1 MRREKR
7 ESTTVLVKKVKKE
20 GQKEGQEAERRLK
33 YCERLRQQ
41 NFKKMERSEKTRKG
55 GKIKIMSERKNEK
68 TRAMESENVDSRQN
82 GKRKDENGGKMKYQG
97 RKG

>member
-41 NFKKMERSEKTRKG
+41 NLKKMESEKTRKG

-68 TRAMESENVDSRQN
+68 TSIDLMKQEKEGT
-82 GKRKDENGGKMKYQG
+82 GKE
-97 RKG
+97 